1 MAKRVSAGLRPR
13 QGRRFGLTLGTAF
26 VALAALLWWKDREA
40 GAVVTASIGVML
52 VAAGIAAP
60 TTLLPVERAWMAFA
74 RAISKI
80 TTPLIMGAVYFLVIF
95 PIGVLVRLF
104 KGSPLEAR
112 PSDGSFWVS
121 RSREEGQRGG
131 MRRQF

>member
-1 MAKRVSAGLRPR
+1 MTKRVSAGLTA
-13 QGRRFGLTLGTAF
+13 QHGRRFGLTLGTAF

-40 GAVVTASIGVML
+40 GAGVTASIGAML
-52 VAAGIAAP
+52 VAASIAAP
-60 TTLLPVERAWMAFA
+60 TTLLPVEHAWMAFA
-74 RAISKI
+74 RAILKV
-80 TTPLIMGAVYFLVIF
+80 TTPLIMSAVYFLVIF

-112 PSDGSFWVS
+112 PSDGSFRVS
-121 RSREEGQRGG
+121 RSLEEGQRGG